1 MIIVLKPGATQA
13 EIDHVI
19 EKIQAAG
26 CTPHLSRGVERTII
40 GAIGDETAIRNL
52 PLEILPGVDQVL
64 PIMKPYKLVSREF
77 KPEPSV
83 IGSGGVLL
91 GGRRL
96 HVMAGPCAVES
107 REMLIGIARQ
117 VKAAGAT
124 VLRGGAFKPRTSP
137 YAFQGL
143 EAEGVRF
150 LADARRETGL
160 LVATELMDPRD
171 LELLA
176 SSADFIQI
184 GTRNM
189 QNFRLLKEVGGVR
202 NPVILKRGLA
212 ATIKDLLLSA
222 EYIVANGNPNV
233 ILCERGIRTFE
244 DYTRNTLDIAAVPAI
259 KQLSHL
265 PVIVDPSHAGG
276 RRDLVRPLSLA
287 ALAAGADGL
296 MIEVHHN
303 PEEALSDGPQSLRPD
318 GFAALMDE
326 LRRLAA
332 FLGREL

>member
-26 CTPHLSRGVERTII
+26 CTPHVSRGVERTII

-233 ILCERGIRTFE
+233 ILCERDIRTFE

>member
-19 EKIQAAG
+19 EKIEAAG
-26 CTPHLSRGVERTII
+26 CKPHLSRGVERTII
-40 GAIGDETAIRNL
+40 GAIGDESALRNL

-64 PIMKPYKLVSREF
+64 QIQKPYKMVSREF
-77 KPEPSV
+77 KTEPSV
-83 IGSGGVLL
+83 IGTGGVML
-91 GGRRL
+91 GGKRL
-96 HVMAGPCAVES
+96 HVMAGPCAVEN
-107 REMLIGIARQ
+107 REMLTGIAKQ

-143 EAEGVRF
+143 EAEGVRY
-150 LADARRETGL
+150 LADAREETGL

-171 LELLA
+171 LELLDRHV
-176 SSADFIQI
+176 DFIQI
-184 GTRNM
+184 GARNM
-189 QNFRLLKEVGGVR
+189 QNFRLLKECGSVKK
-202 NPVILKRGLA
+202 PIILKRGLS

-244 DYTRNTLDIAAVPAI
+244 DYTRNTLDISAVPAI
-259 KQLSHL
+259 KTLSHL
-265 PVIVDPSHAGG
+265 PIIVDPSHAGG

-296 MIEVHHN
+296 MIEVHPN
-303 PEEALSDGPQSLRPD
+303 PEEALSDGPQSLRPE
-318 GFAALMDE
+318 GFATLMEE

>member
-1 MIIVLKPGATQA
+1 
-13 EIDHVI
+13 
-19 EKIQAAG
+19 
-26 CTPHLSRGVERTII
+26 
-40 GAIGDETAIRNL
+40 
-52 PLEILPGVDQVL
+52 
-64 PIMKPYKLVSREF
+64 MKPYKLVSREF
-77 KPEPSV
+77 KTEDSV
-83 IGSGGVLL
+83 IGTGNVLL

-124 VLRGGAFKPRTSP
+124 VLGGGAFKPRTSP

-222 EYIVANGNPNV
+222 EYIVANGNPTV

-318 GFAALMDE
+318 GFMTLMDE